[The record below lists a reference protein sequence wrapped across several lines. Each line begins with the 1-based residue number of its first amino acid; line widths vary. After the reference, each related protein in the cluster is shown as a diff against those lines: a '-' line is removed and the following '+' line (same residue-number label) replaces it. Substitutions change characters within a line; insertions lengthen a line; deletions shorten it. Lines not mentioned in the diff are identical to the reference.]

1 MARLEVEIGADIKDF
16 QSKLAKSL
24 KSFDTLKREQKALS
38 AAFKDGTISS
48 DRYYSAMAANS
59 TTLKKTT
66 ADVSKYKS
74 AVNGVGTSTTK
85 MSKGVANGSSAMTA
99 FSRTVQDAPFGMMGV
114 SNNIT
119 NLTEQFGYLKART
132 GSAGGAL
139 KAMLT
144 DLKGFGGI
152 TLLISLATSAWLV
165 YGDKITQAFDSTAK
179 LKKETKALTEAT
191 KGLMGTV
198 GKEISTLNILLKV
211 AKDETISKGKREK
224 AIKKINDLY
233 PDYLGNLSL
242 EGVNS
247 KKTTEQVNKLT
258 QALIKQATVKGLL
271 SRISELAT
279 KKFDAEQKQAKDY
292 AGVTDKI
299 GSTFSFLFSTSEK
312 YTTSFGKG
320 TKKRI
325 KAIGEEEKKIVSLQ
339 DTISKLL
346 KDNELDFDKLFGG
359 TGGGTSNLRDGVSAI
374 FEDSYHRYNTGIK
387 GFQDLILN
395 NKVDFNSIYADYVP
409 KAIPFLARS
418 MTQFDLDALEMK
430 AKLAEFNTQAN
441 EMLDASKFDALS
453 NLGSAIGNAMGS
465 GQNILQAAGA
475 SLLGTLGSIMVKY
488 GKLILAYGLASEA
501 LKEAMKNPFGGG
513 IAAVVAG
520 VALIAIGSAI
530 KSSSSNISSGGSG
543 GSNAESGGGSG
554 GASSRGSDFG
564 GSSGGFSS
572 SSGGG
577 DVIFRLAGTDLVG
590 SISRTLQQN
599 RDLGGNL
606 RLI

>member
-24 KSFDTLKREQKALS
+24 KSFDTLKREQKSLS

-48 DRYYSAMAANS
+48 DRYYAAMAANS

-211 AKDETISKGKREK
+211 AKDETISKAKREK
-224 AIKKINDLY
+224 AIKKINALY
-233 PDYLGNLSL
+233 PDYLGNLTL

-325 KAIGEEEKKIVSLQ
+325 KAIGEEEKKIESLQ

-359 TGGGTSNLRDGVSAI
+359 TTTVKPVKDSFLPF
-374 FEDSYHRYNTGIK
+374 FEGLKSDYDVGKSK
-387 GFQDLILN
+387 FQDVVSTDPL
-395 NKVDFNSIYADYVP
+395 
-409 KAIPFLARS
+409 
-418 MTQFDLDALEMK
+418 
-430 AKLAEFNTQAN
+430 
-441 EMLDASKFDALS
+441 MLDANAEWDSIDWDSYYNLTLFEEKRQQTVEKLKAFSESVNQMFDSSKFEGLS

-530 KSSSSNISSGGSG
+530 KSSSSNISAGGSG
-543 GSNAESGGGSG
+543 GSNAQSGSGSSGG
-554 GASSRGSDFG
+554 SSRGSDFG

-577 DVIFRLAGTDLVG
+577 TYVFEIAGTKLVG
-590 SISRTLQQN
+590 VLQNTLKRN
-599 RDLGGNL
+599 RNLGGTITL
-606 RLI
+606 